1 MTLYLAVPLLV
12 IVAVLQASVI
22 SHLSV
27 WGVFPDL
34 PALVVVSWG
43 LLCGVKEGSLWG
55 FVVGLAVDMLSGGPF
70 GAATLSLMMVGF
82 VSGLARGSVFAGYL
96 AFPVATMF
104 LTTVLYDLG
113 LLLLVGLSGRTVSWI
128 DTFFRIILPSAL
140 LNALLMPLVFGL
152 MRVLYNRFNRQ
163 EMEW

>member
-1 MTLYLAVPLLV
+1 VTLYLAVPLLV
-12 IVAVLQASVI
+12 VVAVLQASVI
-22 SHLSV
+22 SHLSL

-43 LLCGVKEGSLWG
+43 LLRGAREGSLWG
-55 FVVGLAVDMLSGGPF
+55 FVTGLAVDILSGGPF

-82 VSGLARGSVFAGYL
+82 VSGLARGSVFAGHL
-96 AFPVATMF
+96 VFPVATMF

-113 LLLLVGLSGRTVSWI
+113 LLSLIGLSGRTVSWM
-128 DTFFRIILPSAL
+128 DTLFRIILPSAL

-152 MRVLYNRFNRQ
+152 MRVLNNRLNRQ